1 MSYYISLELGIL
13 RRTKKLKIR
22 TKIKKKTPNYG
33 AKLLLI
39 PMNKPIHE
47 KLSSQI
53 DAGVKLAMKKAIER
67 HRRLGESISIWQ
79 DGQVV
84 TLTAEQIPPLNS
96 DE

>member
-1 MSYYISLELGIL
+1 
-13 RRTKKLKIR
+13 
-22 TKIKKKTPNYG
+22 
-33 AKLLLI
+33 
-39 PMNKPIHE
+39 MNKPIPE
-47 KLSSQI
+47 KLSCQI

-84 TLTAEQIPPLNS
+84 TLTADQIPPLDSTVNH